1 VAVKRRQFSPL
12 SFCDHRH
19 STCVLRKR
27 LTTKFWFPTGIYC
40 VTAREL
46 ILRKIIQIIALPRP
60 PSWISGVLLLR
71 GGEMRKGK
79 RGGEERG
86 EEMGKLE
93 GERRGT
99 D

>member
-1 VAVKRRQFSPL
+1 
-12 SFCDHRH
+12 
-19 STCVLRKR
+19 
-27 LTTKFWFPTGIYC
+27 
-40 VTAREL
+40 L